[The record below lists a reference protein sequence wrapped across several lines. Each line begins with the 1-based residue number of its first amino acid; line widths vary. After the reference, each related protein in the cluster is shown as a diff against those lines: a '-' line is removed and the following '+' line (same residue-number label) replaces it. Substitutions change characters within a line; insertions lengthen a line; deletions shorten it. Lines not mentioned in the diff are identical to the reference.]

1 MFFCLKNQFW
11 VIKIVKS
18 KDKPQNFFFKKN
30 LTRKHLVGMDELS
43 FRNQTILDNKL

>member
-18 KDKPQNFFFKKN
+18 KEKPQNVFFRKIF
-30 LTRKHLVGMDELS
+30 TRKHLVGMDELS
-43 FRNQTILDNKL
+43 LRNQIILDNKL